1 MNFAQPGW
9 LALLILIPILGLG
22 AVLASRLRKKQWAAF
37 VAPRL
42 RGALLKKGSSL
53 PRWLAMFF
61 LLTAC
66 ASIIVALARPRG
78 DAGTRTEK
86 TLGRN
91 VMIALDISRSMRVSD
106 VKPDRLT
113 QAKVVIYELLE
124 AMPNERI
131 GMIGFAGNPYVYAP
145 LTIDH
150 SAVRETVEQVDE
162 NWAPVGGSNLSAAV
176 RLATDTLKKT
186 GQKNNA
192 LVILTDGEE
201 VHDDDHRGELDA
213 MIAEA
218 EQSGVY
224 VIAIGVGTE
233 DGGFVPTPGLLNS
246 QMVDRTGRS
255 VISRLQTDVLRKLAE
270 DTKGR
275 FTIAGSGLDIP
286 AMVKSVV
293 EGMDAFEMDG
303 RERRISIEFYQWLMF
318 PAVLFL
324 ILSIVCGT
332 RWKSVHAVVLA
343 AGAFF
348 LTTPVDA
355 SEASSAKDALEIKD
369 YQKARESYR
378 KLAGEAKLREVRARY
393 RLGEGTAA
401 YRAGEFREARGA
413 FSQSLLSVDPEVQ
426 ASGHL
431 GMGNSLFQLGW
442 KSLSNEAYPTDP
454 ASIPDIARFDTIV
467 KEALAKL
474 RESDAPDEGDTSGF
488 VKMESLITNWADSI
502 RHYDSTLAL
511 SPQDKAA
518 RNNRG
523 MTMVYLKR
531 LRELLKQEEEETAQ
545 SMPQPQPGPG
555 EPQKGEGDG
564 EGEPQEGDGKGEEKP
579 GEEGNGDKEPKDGSG
594 DEGDK
599 DKDGKKGKDKDKKDG
614 NKDGENPNESPQ
626 ERAHR
631 ILKENADLEKG
642 PLSPG
647 RREFRDPQKDW

>member
-1 MNFAQPGW
+1 
-9 LALLILIPILGLG
+9 
-22 AVLASRLRKKQWAAF
+22 
-37 VAPRL
+37 
-42 RGALLKKGSSL
+42 
-53 PRWLAMFF
+53 
-61 LLTAC
+61 
-66 ASIIVALARPRG
+66 
-78 DAGTRTEK
+78 
-86 TLGRN
+86 
-91 VMIALDISRSMRVSD
+91 
-106 VKPDRLT
+106 
-113 QAKVVIYELLE
+113 
-124 AMPNERI
+124 
-131 GMIGFAGNPYVYAP
+131 
-145 LTIDH
+145 
-150 SAVRETVEQVDE
+150 
-162 NWAPVGGSNLSAAV
+162 
-176 RLATDTLKKT
+176 
-186 GQKNNA
+186 
-192 LVILTDGEE
+192 
-201 VHDDDHRGELDA
+201 
-213 MIAEA
+213 
-218 EQSGVY
+218 
-224 VIAIGVGTE
+224 
-233 DGGFVPTPGLLNS
+233 
-246 QMVDRTGRS
+246 
-255 VISRLQTDVLRKLAE
+255 
-270 DTKGR
+270 
-275 FTIAGSGLDIP
+275 
-286 AMVKSVV
+286 
-293 EGMDAFEMDG
+293 
-303 RERRISIEFYQWLMF
+303 MF

-324 ILSIVCGT
+324 ILSIVSGT

-348 LTTPVDA
+348 LTTPTDA
-355 SEASSAKDALEIKD
+355 SEASSAKHSLEIKD

-488 VKMESLITNWADSI
+488 VKMEALITNWADSI
-502 RHYDSTLAL
+502 RHYDSALAL

-555 EPQKGEGDG
+555 EPQEGEGDG

-599 DKDGKKGKDKDKKDG
+599 DKDGKKDKDKDKDKKDG
-614 NKDGENPNESPQ
+614 DKDGENPNESPQ